1 MRNSIS
7 FLAVAVTLL
16 LGSFAEVSAHDVDF
30 GSAQYVNVMVADTM
44 PFYVPNAFTPNNDG
58 VNEYFMLKYEL
69 TPEETFATFF
79 MMICDR
85 YGNVLFK
92 TYNPTA
98 YWDGKDKNGV
108 LCPAGVYSYVIKYKL
123 RRNTKVEQVN
133 KNDLEVRTGSVVLI
147 R

>member
-1 MRNSIS
+1 M
-7 FLAVAVTLL
+7 VTLMFGTVL
-16 LGSFAEVSAHDVDF
+16 EVSAHDADI
-30 GSAQYVNVMVADTM
+30 SCAQNVNVMVGDTM
-44 PFYVPNAFTPNNDG
+44 PFYVPNAFTPNSDG

-98 YWDGKDKNGV
+98 YWDGKDKNGT

-133 KNDLEVRTGSVVLI
+133 KNDLEVLTGNVVLV

>member
-1 MRNSIS
+1 MKKFILLALLIAPFVWCQASVIS
-7 FLAVAVTLL
+7 TNTDAAIAV
-16 LGSFAEVSAHDVDF
+16 S
-30 GSAQYVNVMVADTM
+30 DTV
-44 PFYVPNAFTPNNDG
+44 PFFVPNAFTPNSDG
-58 VNEYFMLKYEL
+58 FNERFTIKYEK
-69 TPEETFATFF
+69 TPEETFETFF

-98 YWDGKDKNGV
+98 FWDGKDKNGT

-123 RRNTKVEQVN
+123 RNNTKAEGSS
-133 KNDLEVRTGSVVLI
+133 KETMEVKTGNVVLI

>member
-1 MRNSIS
+1 MKKTVC
-7 FLAVAVTLL
+7 LYVLL
-16 LGSFAEVSAHDVDF
+16 LAGLCAYAAPRDGSTATSPA
-30 GSAQYVNVMVADTM
+30 GACVAAGDTV
-44 PFYVPNAFTPNNDG
+44 PFYVPNAFSPNHDG
-58 VNEYFMLKYEL
+58 INECFMLKYEIA
-69 TPEETFATFF
+69 PEETFSTFF

-98 YWDGKDKNGV
+98 YWDGKDKNGA

-123 RRNTKVEQVN
+123 RNTRKSENVS
-133 KNDLEVRTGSVVLI
+133 KDALEVKTGNIVLI

>member
-1 MRNSIS
+1 MRNCIS
-7 FLAVAVTLL
+7 LLVLVMTLMFGAVS
-16 LGSFAEVSAHDVDF
+16 GVSAHNADLNV
-30 GSAQYVNVMVADTM
+30 AQYVNVAVADTL
-44 PFYVPNAFTPNNDG
+44 PFYIPNAFTPNNDG